1 MQKEERGKK
10 HIAGTESEERKEK
23 ERKTE

>member
-10 HIAGTESEERKEK
+10 HIAGTESEGRKEI